1 MVHPGHTAR
10 KEDMVDEETQAEAM
24 DEELASELE
33 EEDEIAYFLKLD
45 GKG

>member
-1 MVHPGHTAR
+1 MHPGHTAR